1 MSHHSS
7 STRTSTPFHHAR
19 AGSRSGGSRTVL
31 SSPRTSSISSRTSRS
46 SAVSSWIDE
55 VSSRSSSPS
64 PSEWFIPG
72 GAPSYMAM
80 QPPHVLS
87 PPNPF
92 FRRPIRATSS
102 LLLLSRATP
111 APLVATHRTEPC
123 RTPDH
128 HPTLG
133 RSLRDDPSLPPTPVP
148 ALAVAGS
155 RTRMEIARC
164 ATSTPFP
171 ARSAWSRPRCVPA

>member
-1 MSHHSS
+1 MLE
-7 STRTSTPFHHAR
+7 PAPGPAA
-19 AGSRSGGSRTVL
+19 AGP
-31 SSPRTSSISSRTSRS
+31 SSPRRGPP
-46 SAVSSWIDE
+46 
-55 VSSRSSSPS
+55 PS
-64 PSEWFIPG
+64 PR
-72 GAPSYMAM
+72 APRA
-80 QPPHVLS
+80 PPRS
-87 PPNPF
+87 PPGLMKCPHGRPPQALPNGSYLAVHHPTWPCNPHTFFRRPIRF